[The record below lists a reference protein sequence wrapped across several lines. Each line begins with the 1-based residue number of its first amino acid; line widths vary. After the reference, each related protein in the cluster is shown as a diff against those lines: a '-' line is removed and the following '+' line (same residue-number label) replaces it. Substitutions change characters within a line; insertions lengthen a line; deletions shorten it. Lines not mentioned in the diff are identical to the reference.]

1 MFELHLKKMNFGKTN
16 LKEKPMNNVLR
27 KCLLLVLLS
36 GVSYVTNAQGFEP
49 TQGFKQ
55 INFGVGVSNWGVPIY
70 AGMDFGIADRIT
82 IGPRISYRHYSKNY
96 NFGTFR
102 YDIDYSI
109 INLSFRG
116 DYHYGSHIS
125 GLPDQLDLYGGLSL
139 GYSVWS
145 DDYDGNDDLGLED
158 SDVYLALQAGGRWYF
173 NQNWGANAELT
184 GGTLSGL
191 EIGLSYRF

>member
-1 MFELHLKKMNFGKTN
+1 MNR
-16 LKEKPMNNVLR
+16 VLR
-27 KCLLLVLLS
+27 KLFLLVVVS

-55 INFGVGVSNWGVPIY
+55 INFGVGVSNWGVPVY
-70 AGMDFGIADRIT
+70 AGMDFGIADKIT
-82 IGPRISYRHYSKNY
+82 IGPRISYRSYSKRY
-96 NFGTFR
+96 SFFTGG
-102 YDIDYSI
+102 YDIDYTI
-109 INLSFRG
+109 FNLSFRG
-116 DYHYGSHIS
+116 DYHYGAHIS

-145 DDYDGNDDLGLED
+145 HDYDGPGDPSFED
-158 SDVYLALQAGGRWYF
+158 SDVYIALQAGARWYF